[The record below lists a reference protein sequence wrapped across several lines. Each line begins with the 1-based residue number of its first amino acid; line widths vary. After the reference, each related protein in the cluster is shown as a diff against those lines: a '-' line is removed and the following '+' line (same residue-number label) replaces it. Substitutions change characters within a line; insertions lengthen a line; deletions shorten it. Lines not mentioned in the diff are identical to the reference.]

1 MDALITQLFDHINNS
16 LRKSLKPNANISLGV
31 SYVIKGSKKIDL
43 LRKDS
48 SYIVKS
54 LSGVRSIV
62 VDENNYSN
70 WDVTHINNLP
80 VLFQEKVVGNDLRAH
95 VIGKQIF
102 CKKSNFKEKVDYRYD
117 ANFFN
122 LIDVKHLESDFV
134 NFCLSVSQEEK
145 NKLLGIDFIQ
155 HEAGYVV
162 LEANPSPGWSAYH
175 PYNGIDDDPLFVW
188 VGLSQFI
195 INASNAYIEN
205 KVHQKQSNIFE
216 KQIDIILS
224 SIDVNLAINAIEPNN
239 DFKFSE
245 IIMRDGLVNKLS
257 LEPGLYRI
265 HGGNA
270 TGKSTLMNIILGYDR
285 DYYYFKNNNL
295 LQLVN
300 SINTNNIRVIERD
313 VVVFK
318 CFHQDFNSQVF
329 GPLDRNVT
337 HWQALATRT
346 LHKLLSPQLSQQW
359 FDLLIRLENEYFLR
373 QDRNISSGE
382 KIILS
387 VMRFFCSWNEYVK
400 LLIVDECDAFLDYE
414 NKQLFTQTLSE
425 LSKYMAIYIS
435 FHSLDFDHD
444 YMSLINLNSH
454 KCGNDVA
461 LITP

>member
-175 PYNGIDDDPLFVW
+175 PYNGIDDDP
-188 VGLSQFI
+188 FI
-195 INASNAYIEN
+195 LELLKVLKNA
-205 KVHQKQSNIFE
+205 
-216 KQIDIILS
+216 
-224 SIDVNLAINAIEPNN
+224 
-239 DFKFSE
+239 E
-245 IIMRDGLVNKLS
+245 I
-257 LEPGLYRI
+257 
-265 HGGNA
+265 
-270 TGKSTLMNIILGYDR
+270 
-285 DYYYFKNNNL
+285 
-295 LQLVN
+295 
-300 SINTNNIRVIERD
+300 
-313 VVVFK
+313 
-318 CFHQDFNSQVF
+318 
-329 GPLDRNVT
+329 
-337 HWQALATRT
+337 
-346 LHKLLSPQLSQQW
+346 
-359 FDLLIRLENEYFLR
+359 
-373 QDRNISSGE
+373 
-382 KIILS
+382 
-387 VMRFFCSWNEYVK
+387 
-400 LLIVDECDAFLDYE
+400 
-414 NKQLFTQTLSE
+414 
-425 LSKYMAIYIS
+425 
-435 FHSLDFDHD
+435 
-444 YMSLINLNSH
+444 
-454 KCGNDVA
+454 
-461 LITP
+461 